1 MAHCPTKMHIR
12 PIDAA
17 CSVDRNPTSLRQRPL
32 GMLTT
37 QPADHGASDS
47 TSQPRR
53 IRGEPERAE
62 HTRHSP
68 PAVHPP
74 LSSPGTRQSQQNFP
88 TIYQGQRLERNASPT
103 SMMVERKP
111 VDDGLAME
119 TPLELVDASVTP
131 SSTGKCPARSSPRG
145 MPRRPTGVQDR
156 QRGR

>member
-88 TIYQGQRLERNASPT
+88 HDLPGAAVGKKCLTD
-103 SMMVERKP
+103 
-111 VDDGLAME
+111 VDDGGE
-119 TPLELVDASVTP
+119 E
-131 SSTGKCPARSSPRG
+131 ARR
-145 MPRRPTGVQDR
+145 
-156 QRGR
+156 